1 MTGSGALG
9 LTNYLLPMR
18 RKQSHLKAEPPQGRS
33 NAPVPFISPKT
44 VNISEC
50 YRFQWMRLGEEMM
63 RYTAQKTSDEDE
75 YWAKTIQ
82 KAKQNN
88 NTHTKGEN

>member
-1 MTGSGALG
+1 MDAL
-9 LTNYLLPMR
+9 R
-18 RKQSHLKAEPPQGRS
+18 
-33 NAPVPFISPKT
+33 
-44 VNISEC
+44 
-50 YRFQWMRLGEEMM
+50 EEMM